1 MKPVQNNT
9 VNTATPTQSVSG
21 TTGGS
26 IASQLSSAQALSAD
40 GNPDDAIAGLK
51 AEDAA
56 DEQAQAEINAEQLR
70 HQIVQAAQQA
80 EQKA

>member
-21 TTGGS
+21 PTGGS